1 MGLFNSALNFT
12 IELQWVEVLKL
23 LLYNIV
29 VLKVH
34 VTTFEFPNL
43 YFVVLL
49 TIKYT
54 RCERRKLRIVL

>member
-1 MGLFNSALNFT
+1 MALNST

-34 VTTFEFPNL
+34 VTTEFLKNIFVCCEVHKMCVLNL
-43 YFVVLL
+43 KNITTT
-49 TIKYT
+49 TING
-54 RCERRKLRIVL
+54 I